1 MISVEEALDLILQ
14 HKKDFGTEEVS
25 LLKSMGRVLAQ
36 PVKADRDM
44 PPFDRVTMDGIA
56 IAWQAF
62 AAGRRAFFIEKIQA
76 AGVPQQQ
83 LENLKNCIE
92 VMTGAIL
99 SKDADTVIP
108 YEACEIAEG
117 VATIKTET
125 IKPYHNIHHQG
136 TDSQAG
142 DVLLQTGERITP
154 ARIAILAS
162 VGMAAVQVRCL
173 PKVAI
178 FSTGDELVEV
188 TQQPEPHQIRKSNVY
203 MLASALLA
211 EGVEADMFHLP
222 DDAKEMTQQ
231 LASAIDGYQVL
242 LFSGAVSKGK
252 YDYLPSVLE
261 HLGMQRI
268 FHGVA
273 QKPGKPLLFGS
284 FPGKALVF
292 GFPGNPVSSFV
303 CYHIFFKPWLQAS
316 IGIKHQRLKAALT
329 QEVIFKPQLTYHLP
343 VQLTYENG
351 ETFATSIAGSGSGD
365 LTSIIHADAILTLPA
380 EREKFNAGEVFAI
393 TVLGYYL

>member
-14 HKKDFGTEEVS
+14 HKKDFGAEEVP
-25 LLKSMGRVLAQ
+25 LLQLPGRVLAQ

-62 AAGRRAFFIEKIQA
+62 AAGKRAFFIEKIQA
-76 AGVPQQQ
+76 AGAPKQQ
-83 LENLKNCIE
+83 LENPQHCIE

-99 SKDADTVIP
+99 PDQTDTVIP
-108 YEACEIAEG
+108 YEACEIADG

-125 IKPYHNIHHQG
+125 LKPHQYIHSQG
-136 TDSQAG
+136 TDSRAG
-142 DVLLQTGERITP
+142 NVLLQTGTKITP
-154 ARIAILAS
+154 AVAGILAS
-162 VGMAAVQVRCL
+162 VGMAMVQVRRL
-173 PKVAI
+173 PRVAI

-203 MLASALLA
+203 MLVAALLA
-211 EGVEADMFHLP
+211 EGVGADMFHLP
-222 DDAKEMTQQ
+222 DDAGEMTQQ
-231 LASAIDGYQVL
+231 LTSAIGAYQAL

-261 HLGMQRI
+261 GLGMQQV

-273 QKPGKPLLFGS
+273 QKPGKPLLFGA

-303 CYHIFFKPWLQAS
+303 CFHIFFRPWLQAS
-316 IGIKHQRLKAALT
+316 LGINPPKQKAKLT
-329 QEVIFKPQLTYHLP
+329 QEVTFKPLLTYHLP

-351 ETFATSIAGSGSGD
+351 ETFATPIAGSGSGD
-365 LTSIIHADAILTLPA
+365 LTSIIHADAILTLPT
-380 EREKFNAGEVFAI
+380 EREKFCAGEVFPVI
-393 TVLGYYL
+393 ILNCYC